1 MNAAAPSRASES
13 SLLIDYLQTFSSSIL
28 KIWRIWK
35 FKGKLIMINIFNLQI
50 KKNISG
56 KILTN
61 LTLVC

>member
-61 LTLVC
+61 LKQVC

>member
-56 KILTN
+56 KVLKN